1 MKKRTALLL
10 LLLLCGI
17 LFGCKLPEVESKE
30 NPLES
35 VLSER
40 IMVDYDSPEQLIEQ
54 MFSAIQTGD
63 VDAFRAL
70 FAVDVQNADPEL
82 DERIREAFDFF
93 DGALRSY
100 EKKAGPNTFSS
111 FDHGT
116 QKRYFEVSYIF
127 QTATG
132 QKYCVAVQAYT
143 VYDTHEDGIGMTSCY
158 LARIEDTNYPVA
170 FWGDDLDTPG
180 LHLITEPM
188 PSEDVD

>member
-17 LFGCKLPEVESKE
+17 LFGCKLPEVETKE

-40 IMVDYDSPEQLIEQ
+40 ITVDYDSPEQLIEQ

-82 DERIREAFDFF
+82 DE
-93 DGALRSY
+93 
-100 EKKAGPNTFSS
+100 
-111 FDHGT
+111 
-116 QKRYFEVSYIF
+116 
-127 QTATG
+127 
-132 QKYCVAVQAYT
+132 
-143 VYDTHEDGIGMTSCY
+143 
-158 LARIEDTNYPVA
+158 
-170 FWGDDLDTPG
+170 
-180 LHLITEPM
+180 
-188 PSEDVD
+188 

>member
-1 MKKRTALLL
+1 MKKMTFLF

-17 LFGCKLPEVESKE
+17 LFGCKLPEVETKE

-40 IMVDYDSPEQLIEQ
+40 ITVDYDSPEQ

-82 DERIREAFDFF
+82 DEQIREAFDFF

-100 EKKAGPNTFSS
+100 EKNAGPNTFSS
-111 FDHGT
+111 FAHGT

-132 QKYCVAVQAYT
+132 
-143 VYDTHEDGIGMTSCY
+143 H